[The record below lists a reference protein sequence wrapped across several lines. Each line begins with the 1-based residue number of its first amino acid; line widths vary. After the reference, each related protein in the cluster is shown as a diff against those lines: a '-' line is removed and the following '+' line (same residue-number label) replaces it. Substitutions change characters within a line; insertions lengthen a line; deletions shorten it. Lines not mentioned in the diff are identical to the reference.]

1 MANNGFS
8 VTDMQGIAE
17 SKAMNAYNKN
27 WQKESFPPKQEAD
40 GWDPY
45 EVWRTRVLLPR
56 AQRLEE
62 SREDAAPKQVAPKI
76 LAA

>member
-1 MANNGFS
+1 
-8 VTDMQGIAE
+8 
-17 SKAMNAYNKN
+17 MNTYKKN
-27 WQKESFPPKQEAD
+27 WQQESFPPKQEAG

-62 SREDAAPKQVAPKI
+62 SSQAEAPTHGAPKT

>member
-1 MANNGFS
+1 
-8 VTDMQGIAE
+8 
-17 SKAMNAYNKN
+17 MNAYKKN
-27 WQKESFPPKQEAD
+27 WQTESFPPKQEAD

-62 SREDAAPKQVAPKI
+62 ARPDADPQGVEPKI